1 MNRILTPYSLFGVA
15 VAALL
20 LTAKLLISVGVIH
33 WVISALLGLPL
44 WPQLILAGIL
54 AVPTLIAMWRIFW
67 LCYDAETSPEN
78 N

>member
-33 WVISALLGLPL
+33 WVISALLGLPF

-67 LCYDAETSPEN
+67 FCYDAETNLEN